1 MKDKIKNLFVR
12 LFKKQYLN
20 LGYINKLNLRGI
32 RVYQTLSF
40 SFFYTMKTKTD
51 KIANAFY
58 NEDYKELEKLTG
70 IKAESQ
76 KEFEELKDGLK

>member
-1 MKDKIKNLFVR
+1 
-12 LFKKQYLN
+12 
-20 LGYINKLNLRGI
+20 
-32 RVYQTLSF
+32 
-40 SFFYTMKTKTD
+40 MKTKTD

-76 KEFEELKDGLK
+76 KEFEELKEGLK